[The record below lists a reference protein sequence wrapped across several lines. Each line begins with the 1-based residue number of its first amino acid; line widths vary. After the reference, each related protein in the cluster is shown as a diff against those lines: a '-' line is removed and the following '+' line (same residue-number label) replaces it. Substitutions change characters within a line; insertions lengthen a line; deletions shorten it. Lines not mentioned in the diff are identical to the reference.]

1 MPGDKKEHRRHKRY
15 GIKSCTVQHK
25 IASFLGL
32 FGRSSEKYLV
42 LDISPNGLNF
52 ISKESFKKQTQISLI
67 ITAPILKEETIH
79 TKGKVVW
86 VKKSPGLNVYGIG
99 IEFVSI
105 GKSDRNKLKR
115 VVDNAIQ
122 DKIDISTR
130 VDLKKA
136 DPL

>member
-1 MPGDKKEHRRHKRY
+1 MPWDKKEHRYHKRY

-25 IASFLGL
+25 AASFLGL

-42 LDISPNGLNF
+42 LDISPDGLNF
-52 ISKESFKKQTQISLI
+52 IPTRSVG
-67 ITAPILKEETIH
+67 ITAPILKEETLH

-99 IEFVSI
+99 IKFVSI
-105 GKSDRNKLKR
+105 SKSDRNKFKI
-115 VVDNAIQ
+115 VVDNARQ

-130 VDLKKA
+130 VDLKKQVHYETN
-136 DPL
+136 